1 MTHVQKGHGFE
12 SLCWMLDG
20 HLFTLICYKNC
31 IVCFKRP
38 KINEKRPELAHF
50 KKNKGRYSS
59 HLSLKGNWLRWVHYD
74 LPISER
80 SLTWVLLF
88 LTLTCRTTCH
98 MNSPLH
104 VCIFAFSMRA
114 RPHKRAGNAKNLW
127 MQILVKKNLSF
138 KNFFVLCACTK
149 IGLTS

>member
-104 VCIFAFSMRA
+104 VCIFAFSMRP
-114 RPHKRAGNAKNLW
+114 PHKRAGNAKKPLNANFGE
-127 MQILVKKNLSF
+127 KKLE
-138 KNFFVLCACTK
+138 L
-149 IGLTS
+149 